1 MAKTTSL
8 LPLSLCFLVFFTGCL
23 ARQQWQQTQ
32 NQCQL
37 DRIQALEPNNRVE
50 CEAGRIE
57 SWDPSHDQFQCAG
70 VAVVRRKIE
79 PNGLLLPHFS
89 NSPQLIYIIKGRG
102 INGAVISG
110 CPETFQDSR
119 GSSQQGQGRRR
130 FQDQHQKIHHFREG
144 DVLFIPAGIPYWAYN
159 NGNEEVVSVSLI
171 DVSNNANQLDL
182 RPRKFHLAGNPE
194 HDFEPQEEQRR
205 RGEQGHSR
213 GQQGSGQRSSCNNV
227 FCGFD
232 SRILAEAFNVDQKL
246 IERIQNDN
254 DDRGQIVKVKG
265 GELQVVRPP
274 SLQDERYEQEESPR
288 RYGRGNG
295 IEETLCSWRLKENIG
310 DPSRADIY
318 SPETGR
324 ISTVNSFNLPIL
336 RQYQL
341 SAEYGVLKNN
351 ALMVPYYNLNA
362 HSIVYAI
369 RGRARIQIVDNYGQ
383 TVFDGEL
390 QQGQVLT
397 VPQNFAIVKRAESER
412 FEWVSFK
419 TNDNA
424 MISTLAGK
432 TSAIRG
438 IPADVLANAFQISRE
453 EASRLKFNRK
463 ESTVAQGSGSP
474 GAGRRADA

>member
-8 LPLSLCFLVFFTGCL
+8 LSLSLCFLVFFTGCL

-37 DRIQALEPNNRVE
+37 DRIEALEPNNRID

-70 VAVVRRKIE
+70 VAVVRRRID
-79 PNGLLLPHFS
+79 PNGLLLPHYS

-102 INGAVISG
+102 INGAVLSG
-110 CPETFQDSR
+110 CPETFQDSQ
-119 GSSQQGQGRRR
+119 GSSQQKQGSRR
-130 FQDQHQKIHHFREG
+130 FQDQHQKIQHFRQG
-144 DVLFIPAGIPYWAYN
+144 DIFFVPAGIPYWAYN
-159 NGNEEVVSVSLI
+159 NGNEEVISVTLV
-171 DVSNNANQLDL
+171 DTSNNANQLDL
-182 RPRKFHLAGNPE
+182 HPRKFHLAGNPE
-194 HDFEPQEEQRR
+194 QEFEPQEEQRR
-205 RGEQGHSR
+205 SGEKGRNHAR
-213 GQQGSGQRSSCNNV
+213 GQQGREQRSCNNV

-246 IERIQNDN
+246 IERIQNEK
-254 DDRGQIVKVKG
+254 DDRGQIVNVKG

-274 SLQDERYEQEESPR
+274 SLQDERSEQEESRR
-288 RYGRGNG
+288 RYGSDNG
-295 IEETLCSWRLKENIG
+295 IEETMCSWRLRENLG

-318 SPETGR
+318 SPEAGR

-336 RQYQL
+336 RWYQL

-351 ALMVPYYNLNA
+351 ALLVPHYNLNA
-362 HSIVYAI
+362 HSIVYATS
-369 RGRARIQIVDNYGQ
+369 GRARIQIVDNYGQ

-390 QQGQVLT
+390 NEGQVLT
-397 VPQNFAIVKRAESER
+397 VPQNFAIVKRAESQR
-412 FEWVSFK
+412 FEWIAFK

-424 MISTLAGK
+424 MITTLAGK

-438 IPADVLANAFQISRE
+438 IPADVLANAFQISPE

-463 ESTVAQGSGSP
+463 ESTVSQGRGSP
-474 GAGRRADA
+474 GKRADA